1 MCLLN
6 GDLAGALPHTT
17 DFGIEEYYDAKTN
30 ITTYT
35 SVPIARIIRES
46 VQNFG
51 NELAQN
57 IIIND
62 LEDAGL
68 ELLEY
73 RGDVPIFM
81 FREVNSDSF
90 LNMSLNGSQRCWI
103 VQNDGSLFPD
113 TDNGTNISN
122 SSIIYDNLT
131 NLSESE
137 EPTKIVFSK
146 NENAKKYTVAKFE
159 YGSIPGYRLTDL
171 VYAGDLISNVGET
184 LTSMLDKIVNMLGE
198 FEYFYN
204 LDGKFVFQ
212 KKQTYVDVYWNNVE
226 KNTDEKYA
234 NAAVNKSVPMW
245 NFIDG
250 QLISAFQNTPNLLN
264 LRNDFAVWGKK
275 KLTSGTE
282 LDIHMRY
289 AIDIKPTDYYSLID
303 EKWYSTT
310 GEGFVDWRELIYK
323 MALDYRRF
331 YHDDDFLYKV
341 ASSNIKKD
349 DKGNIIKNLYPTGRT
364 GYEQYYVDMEG
375 FWRQI
380 YNPKEN
386 VMKFQSIEPRDLF
399 INYSRE
405 QAYIKYPL
413 VKASKEVLL
422 NTPLEDVYYIEE
434 ETNDLGQK
442 FYTLKP
448 FLQGYCKLKIKME
461 YWYKDTTGRINSTLN
476 IPAEEEWP
484 YGQRGNFMNTTKITE
499 FLVAN
504 TLDLKDKENK
514 YLQVQK
520 EEGKK
525 ENYLTLKVYK
535 YSIGSTTNDSI
546 RYVDAEYQKA
556 IQKNV
561 PLYVFSKECIK
572 LETLDPL
579 VQNLYWPKGGQPIE
593 TLSYLQYDN
602 FGHVVE
608 DGKTISR
615 NVNYQVAYYE
625 FNDSGWAKEVTDN
638 PENLLFWFDFIDPEE
653 ADLAKFSVKAVGTR
667 SKALNDKDV
676 KSIYYREIPKTIFQS
691 GLETFEHQTGYTYI
705 QLQGTM
711 ENLFV
716 ISSKGKSAQEVI
728 EELLYKYSYCIESTN
743 ITALPVYH
751 LQPNTR
757 VLIRDQ
763 KSGIDG
769 EYAVSKI
776 TIPLTYNGT
785 MSLTA
790 SKVVTNIAF

>member
-17 DFGIEEYYDAKTN
+17 DFGIEEYYDAATN
-30 ITTYT
+30 TTTYT

-73 RGDVPIFM
+73 RGDVPIYM

-90 LNMSLNGSQRCWI
+90 LNMSLNGQQRCYI
-103 VQNDGSLFPD
+103 EDEE
-113 TDNGTNISN
+113 TNISDN
-122 SSIIYDNLT
+122 RIKYDNLV
-131 NLSESE
+131 NLAEGE
-137 EPTKIVFSK
+137 EPTQISLSSGG
-146 NENAKKYTVAKFE
+146 KKYTIAKFE

-226 KNTDEKYA
+226 KNTDEIYA

-289 AIDIKPTDYYSLID
+289 AIDTKPTDYYSLID

-310 GEGFVDWRELIYK
+310 GDGFVDWRELIYK

-331 YHDDDFLYKV
+331 YHDDDFLYRV

-349 DKGNIIKNLYPTGRT
+349 KKGNIIENLYPTGRT

-386 VMKFQSIEPRDLF
+386 VMKFQSAEYIDF
-399 INYSRE
+399 SKYGVGDKYSEE

-422 NTPLEDVYYIEE
+422 QTPLEDVYYIEE
-434 ETNDLGQK
+434 KIDEFNRRS
-442 FYTLKP
+442 YILKP
-448 FLQGYCKLKIKME
+448 FLQGYCKLNIKDD
-461 YWYKDTTGRINSTLN
+461 YWYTDTTGRLNSTSSYTN
-476 IPAEEEWP
+476 EAFKK
-484 YGQRGNFMNTTKITE
+484 RFMNNSKITDFYVE
-499 FLVAN
+499 N
-504 TLDLKDKENK
+504 TLDLKDSEYRYLKESSKN
-514 YLQVQK
+514 LI
-520 EEGKK
+520 
-525 ENYLTLKVYK
+525 LKVYK
-535 YSIGSTTNDSI
+535 YSMGQITNDNI
-546 RYVDAEYQKA
+546 RFVDAEYQKA
-556 IQKNV
+556 IENNV
-561 PLYVFSKECIK
+561 PLYVFSEECIK
-572 LETLDPL
+572 FELLDES
-579 VQNLYWPKGGQPIE
+579 VKNLYWLGSQPVKEI
-593 TLSYLQYDN
+593 SYAQYDN
-602 FGHVVE
+602 FGE
-608 DGKTISR
+608 AIDGGKTTYR
-615 NVNYQVAYYE
+615 NINYQVAYYE

-653 ADLAKFSVKAVGTR
+653 ADLAKYSVKAVGTR

-711 ENLFV
+711 ENLFT
-716 ISSKGKSAQEVI
+716 ISSKGKSAQEAI

-751 LQPNTR
+751 LEPNTR

-785 MSLTA
+785 MRLTA
-790 SKVVTNIAF
+790 TKVVTNIAF

>member
-90 LNMSLNGSQRCWI
+90 LNMSLNSYQRCYI
-103 VQNDGSLFPD
+103 KNE
-113 TDNGTNISN
+113 NGEEEETNLSDKRIK
-122 SSIIYDNLT
+122 YDNLV
-131 NLSESE
+131 NLAEGE
-137 EPTKIVFSK
+137 EATQISFSPGG
-146 NENAKKYTVAKFE
+146 KKYTVAKFE

-212 KKQTYVDVYWNNVE
+212 KKQTYIDVYWNNVE

-264 LRNDFAVWGKK
+264 LRNDFAIWGKK

-289 AIDIKPTDYYSLID
+289 AIDTKPTDYYSLID

-310 GEGFVDWRELIYK
+310 GDGFVDWRELIYK

-331 YHDDDFLYKV
+331 YHNDDFLYRV
-341 ASSNIKKD
+341 ASSNIKN
-349 DKGNIIKNLYPTGRT
+349 GESLYSTGRT

-386 VMKFQSIEPRDLF
+386 AMKFQSAEYTDFLKDGST
-399 INYSRE
+399 NKYSE
-405 QAYIKYPL
+405 KQAYIKYPL
-413 VKASKEVLL
+413 IKASKEVLL
-422 NTPLEDVYYIEE
+422 KTPLEDVYIIEE
-434 ETNDLGQK
+434 TINEYGQK
-442 FYTLKP
+442 VYTFKP
-448 FLQGYCKLKIKME
+448 FLQGYCKLDIKDN
-461 YWYKDTTGRINSTLN
+461 YWYKDTTGRLN
-476 IPAEEEWP
+476 NTSSYTDENFK
-484 YGQRGNFMNTTKITE
+484 RRFMNNSKITDFYVE
-499 FLVAN
+499 N
-504 TLDLKDKENK
+504 TLGLKDSKECYLKEGSPNK
-514 YLQVQK
+514 SI
-520 EEGKK
+520 
-525 ENYLTLKVYK
+525 LKVYK
-535 YSIGSTTNDSI
+535 YSVGQITNDNI
-546 RYVDAEYQKA
+546 RFVDAEYQRA
-556 IQKNV
+556 IEDDV
-561 PLYVFSKECIK
+561 PLFVFSNEYIK
-572 LETLDPL
+572 FTDLDSL
-579 VQNLYWPKGGQPIE
+579 VQNLYWPGSQPVKEI
-593 TLSYLQYDN
+593 SYLQYDN
-602 FGHVVE
+602 FGDPIE
-608 DGKTISR
+608 GGKTTSR

-653 ADLAKFSVKAVGTR
+653 ADLAKFSVKTVGTR

-716 ISSKGKSAQEVI
+716 ISSKGKSAQEAI